1 MEGAHLRRLSEAEQ
15 EILET
20 GWGRIKRRVRD
31 DQSLSVCTREGNG
44 DDNIRRDEKGVNLRK
59 KIEMPLGQIFRG

>member
-1 MEGAHLRRLSEAEQ
+1 MGKDKEESP
-15 EILET
+15 
-20 GWGRIKRRVRD
+20 D

-44 DDNIRRDEKGVNLRK
+44 DDIIRRDEKGVNLRK